1 MAAGSDTIWAN
12 HDILAV
18 MLQSCLVFL
27 NWKLF
32 AFPLLVAVAVFSP
45 ILKRSRIYC
54 VESRFW
60 WCFWKLR
67 VFKNIFWKNISF
79 ITDFFYL
86 LKKIYYLNRVKK
98 LAIKYWDFFILT
110 LILRLFKHV
119 LFLKLINFYS
129 LRITIYIS

>member
-1 MAAGSDTIWAN
+1 MAAGSYTIWAN
-12 HDILAV
+12 HDILTV
-18 MLQSCLVFL
+18 MLQSCLIFL

-45 ILKRSRIYC
+45 ILKRSGIYC

-60 WCFWKLR
+60 WCLGKLR

-79 ITDFFYL
+79 ITDFLYL

-110 LILRLFKHV
+110 LIFRLFKHV
-119 LFLKLINFYS
+119 WFLKLINFYS